1 MSTIHDIAVY
11 VAIFTAGMLVG
22 YLLKVVMVN
31 KKYEITL
38 LQLLPGKHCVKFVL
52 KSEGVS
58 RFGTTYMLFCTQN
71 KYNAYKL
78 WERY

>member
-31 KKYEITL
+31 KEKI
-38 LQLLPGKHCVKFVL
+38 K
-52 KSEGVS
+52 
-58 RFGTTYMLFCTQN
+58 
-71 KYNAYKL
+71 
-78 WERY
+78 

>member
-31 KKYEITL
+31 KKRI
-38 LQLLPGKHCVKFVL
+38 K
-52 KSEGVS
+52 
-58 RFGTTYMLFCTQN
+58 
-71 KYNAYKL
+71 
-78 WERY
+78 